1 MACKELRA
9 WLERQQKG
17 AGVVCQALHQTLPI
31 WRSSPLHS
39 AHAFSPFDL
48 RTGCA
53 LCLEAASSVFILMFF
68 SDRMPLGAIVLPR
81 AFVIIGRTLMD
92 KETKEMKLAYW
103 TGIIKESKSSGMKI
117 SDWCR
122 MNQISRRQYYYW
134 HRKVM
139 HDTYETAVER
149 GCFRVRRLILQAGI
163 FRLFPNSQNLLLRP
177 RIRRANIA
185 GPWG

>member
-1 MACKELRA
+1 
-9 WLERQQKG
+9 
-17 AGVVCQALHQTLPI
+17 
-31 WRSSPLHS
+31 
-39 AHAFSPFDL
+39 
-48 RTGCA
+48 
-53 LCLEAASSVFILMFF
+53 
-68 SDRMPLGAIVLPR
+68 MPLGAIVLPR

-149 GCFRVRRLILQAGI
+149 GLLPGTEADPASRDLPIVPEFAELTAPASDKAGEHCGAVGISIRWNDFTVTVSPKFSEGELAKVLRVMKNA
-163 FRLFPNSQNLLLRP
+163 
-177 RIRRANIA
+177 
-185 GPWG
+185 